1 MTTIQITVRGS
12 DCYRLQGNGT
22 VQKFEE
28 KPSTRKWV
36 ALDNNVDNVQVIAA
50 NTVCVRRK
58 NSEVYRHVGNSWNLI
73 RRDTNKIWASENA
86 YYAWDQSKRQVL
98 RENAAQ
104 NGWDVIEEN
113 SLLKDLAVSG
123 NNVYQ
128 LQTDGQVYIYEGGAD
143 GKKWRSVDHDM
154 QADVIT
160 ATGTTLYKR
169 RRNGVICAWD
179 ATDWTVIGSDMR
191 TVEFA
196 AGDAGLFLRLN
207 NGSIYRNH
215 GPLSWEQADPSA
227 DNIQIAVG
235 NFPYRVNAKG
245 EVYRLPGNSSGWQI
259 LQDDPNNNPNNNANN
274 NSESVTNNNT
284 NIGNKNGRN
293 PSNNNTNTN
302 DTGPNNSNN
311 PNTNAPQC
319 KEPQPD
325 QVYNGGYANN
335 NSPILLRIGNGAA
348 GQSGLIKVL
357 GDAFIKDRVAK
368 GDTPFRVGW
377 YKSDTTETIAYLE
390 NGTIDVGIT
399 YNTAAEHIAMNNGIA
414 TKPSY
419 YVFREHFLLVG
430 PPSNPAKL
438 DTDMTIDEMF
448 SILYTAAEA
457 GNTTPPVRF
466 LSRFDKSA
474 TNIKDSELWIR
485 IGQYMAYPIQ
495 ALGAAAVLQEYTL
508 TDWGTYLSGYHQY
521 MAFPIQALGAA
532 AALQE
537 YTLTDWGTYLSVD
550 ESLRKQITIYK
561 KGSESTYDPLL
572 MPAHLLISSRAK
584 NAGMAKKFADWL
596 TSRTGQGVIEQFR
609 KNSQQVYTPA
619 PTI

>member
-1 MTTIQITVRGS
+1 MSTSCEQMARSTSTMKELTAS
-12 DCYRLQGNGT
+12 NGA
-22 VQKFEE
+22 
-28 KPSTRKWV
+28 PST
-36 ALDNNVDNVQVIAA
+36 VI
-50 NTVCVRRK
+50 C
-58 NSEVYRHVGNSWNLI
+58 WPI
-73 RRDTNKIWASENA
+73 D
-86 YYAWDQSKRQVL
+86 
-98 RENAAQ
+98 
-104 NGWDVIEEN
+104 
-113 SLLKDLAVSG
+113 
-123 NNVYQ
+123 
-128 LQTDGQVYIYEGGAD
+128 
-143 GKKWRSVDHDM
+143 
-154 QADVIT
+154 
-160 ATGTTLYKR
+160 
-169 RRNGVICAWD
+169 GVICAWD
-179 ATDWTVIGSDMR
+179 ATNWTVLGSDGR

-207 NGSIYRNH
+207 NGSIYQNH
-215 GPLSWEQADPSA
+215 GPLSWQEADPSA
-227 DNIQIAVG
+227 DNIQITVG

-245 EVYRLPGNSSGWQI
+245 EVYRLPGNSSAWQV
-259 LQDDPNNNPNNNANN
+259 LQDDANNNPNNNTSN
-274 NSESVTNNNT
+274 NSGSPTNHNT
-284 NIGNKNGRN
+284 NIGNNNGGN
-293 PSNNNTNTN
+293 PTNNNTNTN
-302 DTGPNNSNN
+302 NKGPNNSNN
-311 PNTNAPQC
+311 PNTNTPQC

-325 QVYNGGYANN
+325 QVYNGGYAND

-357 GDAFIKDRVAK
+357 GNAFIKDRVAK
-368 GDTPFRVGW
+368 RDAPFRVAW
-377 YKSDTTETIAYLE
+377 HKSDTTETIAYLE

-399 YNTAAEHIAMNNGIA
+399 YNTASEHIAMNNGIA

-430 PPSNPAKL
+430 PPFNPAKL

-485 IGQYMAYPIQ
+485 IGQVPWATKYSN
-495 ALGAAAVLQEYTL
+495 
-508 TDWGTYLSGYHQY
+508 WYHQY

-550 ESLRKQITIYK
+550 ESVRKQITIYK

-584 NAGMAKKFADWL
+584 NAGMAKKFADWV
-596 TSRTGQGVIEQFR
+596 TSRAGQGVIEQFR
-609 KNSQQVYTPA
+609 KNGQQVYTPA